1 MQERLKTPLRR
12 PGSGPGRQRNDL
24 DQQQVK
30 AALGHRIAETIRSNG
45 LVQATAAA
53 ALGIDQ
59 PKVSRL
65 MSMRLAEFSTGRLLR
80 FLALLGSDV
89 EIVVRPPAPA
99 PNRATGRLSVVDQR
113 QSI

>member
-1 MQERLKTPLRR
+1 MQDRLKRPLRR
-12 PGSGPGRQRNDL
+12 PRNGPEQLRNDL

-30 AALGHRIAETIRSNG
+30 SALGHRIAETIRSNG
-45 LVQATAAA
+45 LVQATAAE

-65 MSMRLAEFSTGRLLR
+65 MSMRLDEFSTSRLSR

-89 EIVVRPPAPA
+89 EIVVRPPAPS
-99 PNRATGRLSVVDQR
+99 PERATGRLSVVDKR